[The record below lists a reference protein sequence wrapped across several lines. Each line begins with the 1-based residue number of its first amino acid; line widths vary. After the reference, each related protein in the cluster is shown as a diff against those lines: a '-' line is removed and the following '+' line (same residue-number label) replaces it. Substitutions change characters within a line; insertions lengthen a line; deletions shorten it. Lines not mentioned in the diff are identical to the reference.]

1 MRLIEVNSEKDDR
14 KFWEVSKHIYRDDSH
29 WYPPLDIEMKSLF
42 HIQKN
47 PLFKQGAKA
56 KRWYIEADGQ
66 PIARIAAFINPSY
79 QKTYKIDVGGIGFF
93 EAPNDQ
99 TIANKLFEV
108 AEDWL
113 RENGQIAVDGPI
125 NFGER
130 NRWWGLLVDGFYL
143 PTYGMAYNKP
153 YYQKLWENAG
163 YQELYKQF
171 TYVRPVHD
179 KFHPRVLTAAE
190 KFHSD
195 PNFSFEHFSWK
206 NLDRYINAL
215 IHIYTKA
222 WGSRPDARKLT
233 YEEVKAELSHYKFLI
248 DERLLWFAFHKDEPA
263 AFFIMFRDI
272 TPIVQKLNG
281 KLNLI
286 NKLRFWWQLKFNP
299 PRRMLAILYGV
310 IPEFKATGLLLA
322 LVYAAAQV
330 IVPSGDY
337 DELEMYW
344 IGSFHPVMHR
354 VVKFFDA
361 QHTRTHITYRKMLK
375 EGLGFIPHPTFN

>member
-1 MRLIEVNSEKDDR
+1 MKLIEVKTEKDDR
-14 KFWEVSKHIYRDDSH
+14 KFWQVPRYIYHDDPN
-29 WYPPLDIEMKSLF
+29 WYPPLDVEMKALF
-42 HIQKN
+42 NTQKN
-47 PLFKQGAKA
+47 PLFRQGAKA
-56 KRWYIEADGQ
+56 KRWYIESEGT

-93 EAPNDQ
+93 ESPDDQ
-99 TIANKLFEV
+99 QIANRLFEV

-113 RENGQIAVDGPI
+113 RQNSQIAVDGPI

-163 YQELYKQF
+163 FRELYKQF

-179 KFHPRVLTAAE
+179 KFHPRVLLAAK
-190 KFHSD
+190 KFCSD

-206 NLDRYINAL
+206 KQDRYIKAL

-222 WGSRPDARKLT
+222 WGARPDARQLT
-233 YEEVKAELSHYKFLI
+233 YEEVKAELNHYKFLI
-248 DERLLWFAFHKDEPA
+248 DERLLWFAFYKDEPA

-272 TPIVQKLNG
+272 TPIVKKLNG
-281 KLNLI
+281 KLHLI
-286 NKLRFWWQLKFNP
+286 NKLRFLWHLKFNP

-310 IPEFKATGLLLA
+310 IPEFRASGLLLA

-361 QHTRTHITYRKMLK
+361 EHTRTHITYRKMLK
-375 EGLGFIPHPTFN
+375 EGLEFIPHPTFD